1 MIEKLIRL
9 CATNKFIT
17 LTVFTVLIFVGL
29 WSMKRI
35 AVDALPDLSDT
46 QVIIYSKWDR
56 SPDIIEDQVTYPIIT
71 SLLGAPKVKSIRGF
85 SDFGY
90 SYVYVIFDE
99 GTDLYWARSRVLEY
113 LSKVQSSLPS
123 GVKTELGPDATG
135 VGWVFQYA
143 LVDKSGRHSLA
154 DLRSLQDWTIRYQLQ
169 SVPGVAE
176 VASLG
181 GFVRQYQ
188 ITVDPNKLAAY
199 RIPLMDVMEA
209 VRSSNNEVGARL
221 VEWSGAEYMVRAR
234 GYVKNVADLEQ
245 IVVKS
250 DQRGTP
256 VLLRD
261 VANIQLGPEMRRGVA
276 ELDGEGETAA
286 GVVIMRQSENAM
298 DVINRVKVRL
308 AAIEKTLPE
317 GVKIVTTYDRSEL
330 IERSIHTLKHELLIE
345 MIIVSLII
353 LIFLWH
359 IPSAVIP
366 IFTLP
371 AAIVLAFIPMKML
384 GINANIMSLGGIAIA
399 IGALV
404 DAAVVV
410 VENSHKKLEVW
421 ESEGK
426 KGDYKEVL
434 IKAIQEVGRPSF
446 FSLMVIALS
455 FMPIFAL
462 EAQEGR
468 LFKPLAFTKNFA
480 MAIAAILAITLD
492 PALRLLFTRM
502 KPFRFRRTEDREKAS
517 EKPETRKENQKP
529 ETRNQRADDLKSAQS
544 PETTERPSG
553 FWFLA
558 SGFQSAFWYLVSGLE
573 RVVNAVLIGKMYPE
587 EKHPISKILFK
598 LYTRPAKFVLRHP
611 KLVIGTALLIVLCTI
626 PVYRK
631 LGHEFMPPLNEGS
644 ILYMPTTLP
653 GISVAQASALLQRQD
668 QLLKEFP
675 EVERVFGKA
684 GRAETS
690 TDPAPFSMMETVV
703 VLKPSS
709 EWRTRTR
716 WYSKW
721 PDFTKP
727 LFRPLWP
734 ETMSWDELVNEM
746 NSKLT
751 LPGQTNA
758 WTMPI
763 KNRIDMLTTGIRT
776 PVGIKVFGSDL
787 KKIESIGKRLE
798 GILQKVPGTRSVYGE
813 RVAGGYFVDF
823 DLNREAIA
831 RYGLR
836 IGDVQTV
843 IMTAIGG
850 ENVSTTVEGRER
862 YPINIRYPREMRD
875 DVEKLTRTL
884 ISIPS
889 APGTMSG
896 GAQIPL
902 GQLATIKLVEGPS
915 MIRDEDGRLSGYVY
929 VDVDTAKR
937 DIGGY
942 VEEAKKAVDAELKLD
957 PGYLLV
963 WSGQYESM
971 TRVKEKMKVVIPLTF
986 FVIFMLI
993 YFNTKSFPKTAIVL
1007 LAVPFSAVGAIWF
1020 LYLLGYNMSIGVW
1033 VGLIALLGLDA
1044 ETGIFMLLYLDLAHD
1059 ERITAGTMNTRQDL
1073 DEAILHGA
1081 VQRVRPKVMT
1091 VACAFFGL
1099 VPIMWS
1105 IGAGG
1110 DVMKRIAAPMIGGLF
1125 TSFLMELLVYPAIYL
1140 LWRKRSLPRADGADD
1155 DHPQRQ
1161 EWKRPRLVSGVAGLV
1176 VAFVIAGF
1184 LYFGHRDATALYPPY
1199 EATRQAL
1206 LTSSLDGV
1214 KSSASALAGAARTS
1228 GQPRIATTAEAL
1240 SKSRDV
1246 ESARQAFAALSD
1258 AMIAYRSGAAERPKP
1273 QVVYCSMAK
1282 HSWLQPKGPINNPY
1296 YADAGMRGCGEVQ

>member
-1 MIEKLIRL
+1 MIEKVIRI
-9 CATNKFIT
+9 CATNKFMT
-17 LTVFTVLIFVGL
+17 LTIMAGLVFAGL
-29 WSMKRI
+29 WSMNRI

-71 SLLGAPKVKSIRGF
+71 SLLGAPKVKAIRGF

-90 SYVYVIFDE
+90 SYVYVVFDE
-99 GTDLYWARSRVLEY
+99 GTDLYWARSRVLES
-113 LSKVQSSLPS
+113 LSKTQSSLPQ

-143 LVDKSGRHSLA
+143 LVDKSGKHSLA

-199 RIPLMDVMEA
+199 RIPLMEVMEA
-209 VRSSNNEVGARL
+209 VRGSNNEVGARL
-221 VEWSGAEYMVRAR
+221 VEWSGAEYMIRAR
-234 GYVKNVADLEQ
+234 GYVKTIADLEQ

-250 DQRGTP
+250 DERGTP

-261 VANIQLGPEMRRGVA
+261 VANIQFGPEMRRGVA

-286 GVVIMRQSENAM
+286 GVVIMRQSENAL
-298 DVINRVKVRL
+298 DVINRVKTRL
-308 AAIEKTLPE
+308 AEIQKTLPE

-330 IERSIHTLKHELLIE
+330 IERSIHTLKHELLLE

-359 IPSAVIP
+359 VPSAIIP

-371 AAIVLAFIPMKML
+371 AAIIISFIPMKIL

-410 VENSHKKLEVW
+410 VENAHKKLEVW
-421 ESEGK
+421 EAEGK

-446 FSLMVIALS
+446 FSLMVIALA

-480 MAIAAILAITLD
+480 MAIAAILAVTLD

-502 KPFRFRRTEDREKAS
+502 KEYDFRPR
-517 EKPETRKENQKP
+517 
-529 ETRNQRADDLKSAQS
+529 
-544 PETTERPSG
+544 
-553 FWFLA
+553 WLA
-558 SGFQSAFWYLVSGLE
+558 KVTNAI
-573 RVVNAVLIGKMYPE
+573 VVGKMYPE

-598 LYTRPAKFVLRHP
+598 LYTRPAKFVLKHP
-611 KLVIGTALLIVLCTI
+611 RAVIATALLIVLFTI

-653 GISVAQASALLQRQD
+653 GISVAQAEALLQRQD

-690 TDPAPFSMMETVV
+690 TDPAPFSMMETIV
-703 VLKPSS
+703 VLKPTS
-709 EWRTRTR
+709 EWRTRSR
-716 WYSKW
+716 WYSNW
-721 PDFTKP
+721 PDFIKP
-727 LFRPLWP
+727 IFRPLWP

-746 NSKLT
+746 NAKLT

-776 PVGIKVFGSDL
+776 PVGIKVFGADL
-787 KKIESIGKRLE
+787 AEIEKIGQHLE
-798 GILQKVPGTRSVYGE
+798 GILQNVPGTRSVYGE

-836 IGDVQTV
+836 IGDVQNV

-850 ENVSTTVEGRER
+850 ENVSTTIEGRER

-875 DVEKLTRTL
+875 DVDKLARTL
-884 ISIPS
+884 VPV
-889 APGTMSG
+889 MS

-915 MIRDEDGRLSGYVY
+915 MIRDENGRLSGYVY
-929 VDVDTAKR
+929 IDVDTEKR

-942 VEEAKKAVDAELKLD
+942 VEEAKKAVDAELKLK
-957 PGYLLV
+957 PGYLLA

-971 TRVKEKMKVVIPLTF
+971 TRVKEKMKVVLPLTL
-986 FVIFMLI
+986 FVVFMLI
-993 YFNTKSFPKTAIVL
+993 YLNTKSLPKTAIVL
-1007 LAVPFSAVGAIWF
+1007 LAVPFSAVGAVWL
-1020 LYLLGYNMSIGVW
+1020 LYALGYNMSIGVW

-1059 ERITAGTMNTRQDL
+1059 ERVAAGTLNTREDL
-1073 DEAILHGA
+1073 NEAIMHGA

-1105 IGAGG
+1105 NGAGA

-1140 LWRKRSLPRADGADD
+1140 LWRERSLPRPEHVDD
-1155 DHPQRQ
+1155 EHPKHQWWQR
-1161 EWKRPRLVSGVAGLV
+1161 PALVTGLSGVV
-1176 VAFVIAGF
+1176 VALGIAGYMF
-1184 LYFGHRDATALYPPY
+1184 FPRAEAKPLFQRY
-1199 EATRQAL
+1199 EAVRQSL
-1206 LTSSLDGV
+1206 LRESMGGV
-1214 KSSASALAGAARTS
+1214 KSNAGALANDARASKQSKIADDADALATSNDIEAARH
-1228 GQPRIATTAEAL
+1228 
-1240 SKSRDV
+1240 
-1246 ESARQAFAALSD
+1246 AFATLSD
-1258 AMIAYRSGAAERPKP
+1258 AMIAYRAAGTEQPKP
-1273 QVVYCSMAK
+1273 QVVYCAMAK
-1282 HSWLQPKGPINNPY
+1282 HSWLQAKGQISNPY
-1296 YADAGMRGCGEVQ
+1296 YADAAMRGCGEVKSN

>member
-1 MIEKLIRL
+1 MIEKLIRV
-9 CATNKFIT
+9 CATNKFMT
-17 LTVFTVLIFVGL
+17 LTIMAGLVFAGL
-29 WSMKRI
+29 WSMNRI

-71 SLLGAPKVKSIRGF
+71 SLLGAPKVKAIRGF

-90 SYVYVIFDE
+90 SYVYVVFDE

-113 LSKVQSSLPS
+113 LSKTQSSLPQ

-143 LVDKSGRHSLA
+143 LVDKSGKHSLA

-199 RIPLMDVMEA
+199 RIPLMEVMEA
-209 VRSSNNEVGARL
+209 VRGSNNEVGARL

-234 GYVKNVADLEQ
+234 GYVKNIADLEQ
-245 IVVKS
+245 IVVKT
-250 DQRGTP
+250 DERGTP

-286 GVVIMRQSENAM
+286 GIVIMRQSENAL
-298 DVINRVKVRL
+298 DVINRVKARL
-308 AAIEKTLPE
+308 AEIQKTLPE

-330 IERSIHTLKHELLIE
+330 IERSIHTLKHELLLE

-371 AAIVLAFIPMKML
+371 AAIIIAFIPMKIL
-384 GINANIMSLGGIAIA
+384 GVNANIMSLGGIAIA

-404 DAAVVV
+404 DASVVV
-410 VENSHKKLEVW
+410 VENAHKKLEVW
-421 ESEGK
+421 EAEGK

-446 FSLMVIALS
+446 FSLMVIALA
-455 FMPIFAL
+455 FIPIFAL

-480 MAIAAILAITLD
+480 MAIAAILAVTLD

-502 KPFRFRRTEDREKAS
+502 KEYNFRPR
-517 EKPETRKENQKP
+517 
-529 ETRNQRADDLKSAQS
+529 
-544 PETTERPSG
+544 
-553 FWFLA
+553 WLA
-558 SGFQSAFWYLVSGLE
+558 KVTNAI
-573 RVVNAVLIGKMYPE
+573 VVGRMYPE
-587 EKHPISKILFK
+587 EKHPISKVLFK

-611 KLVIGTALLIVLCTI
+611 RAVIATALLIVLFTI

-653 GISVAQASALLQRQD
+653 GISVAQAEALLQRQD

-703 VLKPSS
+703 VLKPTA
-709 EWRTRTR
+709 EWRTRAR

-721 PDFTKP
+721 PDFIKP
-727 LFRPLWP
+727 VFRPLWP
-734 ETMSWDELVNEM
+734 ETISWDELVNEM
-746 NSKLT
+746 NGKLT

-776 PVGIKVFGSDL
+776 PVGIKVFGADL
-787 KKIESIGKRLE
+787 AEIEKIGQHLE
-798 GILQKVPGTRSVYGE
+798 GILQNVPGTRSVYGE

-836 IGDVQTV
+836 IGDVQNV

-850 ENVSTTVEGRER
+850 ENVSTTIEGRER

-875 DVEKLTRTL
+875 DIDKLARTL
-884 ISIPS
+884 VSVPTAS
-889 APGTMSG
+889 GAMGG

-915 MIRDEDGRLSGYVY
+915 MIRDENGRLSGYVY
-929 VDVDTAKR
+929 IDVDTEKR

-942 VEEAKKAVDAELKLD
+942 VEEAKKAVDAELKLK
-957 PGYLLV
+957 PGYLLT

-971 TRVKEKMKVVIPLTF
+971 TRVKEKMKVVLPLTL
-986 FVIFMLI
+986 FVVFLLI
-993 YFNTKSFPKTAIVL
+993 YLNTKSFPKTAIVL
-1007 LAVPFSAVGAIWF
+1007 LAVPFSAVGAVWL
-1020 LYLLGYNMSIGVW
+1020 LYALGYNMSIGVW

-1044 ETGIFMLLYLDLAHD
+1044 ETGIFMLLYLDLSHD
-1059 ERITAGTMNTRQDL
+1059 ERLAAGTLNTREDL
-1073 DEAILHGA
+1073 NEAIMHGA

-1105 IGAGG
+1105 TGAGA

-1140 LWRKRSLPRADGADD
+1140 LWRERSLPRIEHVDD
-1155 DHPQRQ
+1155 EHPKHHWWQR
-1161 EWKRPRLVSGVAGLV
+1161 PAFVSGLSGVV
-1176 VAFVIAGF
+1176 VALGIAGYMLF
-1184 LYFGHRDATALYPPY
+1184 PRVEARPLFSRY
-1199 EATRQAL
+1199 ESVRQSL
-1206 LTSSLDGV
+1206 LNDSFDGV
-1214 KSSASALAGAARTS
+1214 KSRAAALANDARASKQTE
-1228 GQPRIATTAEAL
+1228 IAKDAEAL
-1240 SKSRDV
+1240 AKSSDLDA
-1246 ESARQAFAALSD
+1246 ARHAFATLSD
-1258 AMIAYRSGAAERPKP
+1258 AMIAYRAAGNEQPKP
-1273 QVVYCSMAK
+1273 QVLYCSMAK
-1282 HSWLQPKGPINNPY
+1282 HSWLQPKGDVSNPY
-1296 YADAGMRGCGEVQ
+1296 YADPAMRGCGEVKSN